1 MLFWHLSVTWGK
13 NRGTDGPKWKLIV
26 SSPMPP
32 SVPNYSDSWNQC
44 DFTREKKKKGD
55 IEEWEIVLQLSIFGK
70 AIYLSDA
77 ITLTTKK
84 QYQSNI
90 SSIRNWFPLLK
101 SDLCWLTTVTVQLT
115 NSLHTNAY
123 MEALL
128 KNEFEWQLKSTT

>member
-1 MLFWHLSVTWGK
+1 MVQNESLLYQAQCLHQCRITQK
-13 NRGTDGPKWKLIV
+13 AGTNAIL
-26 SSPMPP
+26 
-32 SVPNYSDSWNQC
+32 QE
-44 DFTREKKKKGD
+44 RRKKKGD

>member
-1 MLFWHLSVTWGK
+1 MKAYCIKPNASISAELL
-13 NRGTDGPKWKLIV
+13 RKLE
-26 SSPMPP
+26 PMRF
-32 SVPNYSDSWNQC
+32 YK
-44 DFTREKKKKGD
+44 REEKKRGD